1 MKGEPHT
8 SIRPGFVP
16 SRNHPSATQT
26 SIASHGPSYY
36 LGPVLMVFATFMTF
50 RRRGMADLF
59 VSGTDAEIKVKLA
72 IWAILGLIALKRY
85 PVILQNSPLLFT
97 FPLVPYVAFC
107 GLALLSV
114 IYSLQPS
121 LSAVRAGQIA
131 IVIALALSMRDRA
144 AEWPKLGALYL
155 AINWAFLLIGLTG
168 IIPALYWRDLPGFQE
183 PGYDGFFA
191 PWRLGTPI
199 GHFSIISLVA
209 AMLIVAQA
217 ARIQQTPRLP
227 EIAYFIWVF
236 VTLIL
241 TVSRTGIL
249 GAVLGLAVVICLRGF
264 FLITALACMAAG
276 SVTLMMPELLKTI
289 FGFLERG
296 QDAEDMA
303 SLTGRTG
310 LYEEIFA
317 LIGDHWELGY
327 GFRASRAA
335 HLNEIQ
341 DSSGNVYGTAAHAHN
356 AVLESMAS
364 LGVAG
369 AFCAVTILV
378 SLLACGIGLLSR
390 AYRSQSSHQG
400 SSRLNSSRQRSK
412 WRAEPKASSSPGA
425 WSRAVEFCAYW
436 PPIIAFSMMD
446 SSFALEINPFVFF
459 FVAVLLDFTQY
470 RAGLHEQGSPSL
482 RQRPAFGEG
491 RRA

>member
-1 MKGEPHT
+1 MTGRAVAPIT
-8 SIRPGFVP
+8 RGFPP
-16 SRNHPSATQT
+16 SSPAEATQGH
-26 SIASHGPSYY
+26 AAGLHPAYY
-36 LGPVLMVFATFMTF
+36 LGPVLLVFATFMTF
-50 RRRGMADLF
+50 RRRGFADLF
-59 VSGTDAEIKVKLA
+59 ESGADAEIKVKLA
-72 IWAILGLIALKRY
+72 IWAILGLVAFNRLPI
-85 PVILQNSPLLFT
+85 ILRNSSLLFIL
-97 FPLVPYVAFC
+97 PLAPYAAFC
-107 GLALLSV
+107 VLALLSTG
-114 IYSLQPS
+114 YSLQPS

-168 IIPALYWRDLPGFQE
+168 LIPALYWRDLPGFQE

-217 ARIQQTPRLP
+217 ARIQRAPGLHD
-227 EIAYFIWVF
+227 IAYFLWLV
-236 VTLIL
+236 VTLML

-249 GAVLGLAVVICLRGF
+249 GAVLGLAVVILLRGF
-264 FLITALACMAAG
+264 MAITALAAAAAG
-276 SVTLMMPELLKTI
+276 SVMLLTP
-289 FGFLERG
+289 GVSEAVLRFLERG
-296 QDAEDMA
+296 QDAEDIS

-310 LYEEIFA
+310 LYESILA
-317 LIGDHWELGY
+317 VISDHWALGY

-341 DSSGNVYGTAAHAHN
+341 DSAGNTYGTAAHAHN
-356 AVLESMAS
+356 AVLESTAS

-369 AFCAVTILV
+369 AVCAITILV
-378 SLLACGIGLLSR
+378 SLLACGLGLL
-390 AYRSQSSHQG
+390 
-400 SSRLNSSRQRSK
+400 
-412 WRAEPKASSSPGA
+412 WRARQVQPARQDLKRQARIDAGSLPDP

-436 PPIIAFSMMD
+436 PPIFAFSMMD

-459 FVAVLLDFTQY
+459 FIAILLDFTQH
-470 RAGLHEQGSPSL
+470 RAGLLEQPPPYL
-482 RQRPAFGEG
+482 QRPASVVG
-491 RRA
+491 RNT